1 MEFKAVSIHSY
12 IHFTEKQTKT
22 QKGQMHF
29 QGHSLVNDRECSL
42 SGKLSLISLK
52 VNISILTLWTYWIQ
66 LLNSSPSLPRA
77 SLFSYLASAKS
88 ESSLFVNFLEKGF
101 LEAMNSSD
109 KFVFVTSFAFGP
121 LISLYDVKKQSY

>member
-1 MEFKAVSIHSY
+1 
-12 IHFTEKQTKT
+12 
-22 QKGQMHF
+22 MHF